1 MKYSIR
7 RQMIF
12 MFAGLMACIILALF
26 VINMNFLE
34 SYYISN
40 KTTEFVRMYDELKI
54 AFEEN
59 PYDDETALDQLSSFS
74 ETNNMTF
81 LYYDQ
86 DKEEIYSNARN
97 SEILQQQMMGYL
109 LDQAQK
115 QGEVLKTTDHY
126 QISQTQD
133 PRSNISYIEM
143 WGTFNDGSNFLV
155 RSPLESIQTSA
166 EISNR
171 FLVIIGS
178 IVLVIGILIIWFFS
192 RRLTAPIQELTA
204 LSDRMANLDFEEKYT
219 SGGNNEIGVLGD
231 NFNRMSEKL
240 ESTISELKVANNSLQ
255 KDIESKEETEKMRNE
270 FFGNVSHEL
279 KTPIA
284 LIQGYAEGLKEGVI
298 QDEESRDYYC
308 DVIMDEAQKMNE
320 TVKNL
325 LALNEL
331 EFGEDE
337 IDFERFDLTEMIR
350 GVLSSMEILAQQKE
364 ANVIFRQEDPVY
376 VWADELKTEQV
387 LRNYVTNAFNHL
399 DGERVIEVKIQ
410 VENGKARTSVFNTGS
425 PIPEEDID
433 RIWDKFY
440 KVDKSHTREYGG
452 NGIGLSIVK
461 AIMDSFRQQYGV
473 INYDNG
479 VEFWFE
485 LDVK

>member
-7 RQMIF
+7 QQMIF
-12 MFAGLMACIILALF
+12 MFAGLMACMLLVLF
-26 VINMNFLE
+26 AINMNFLE
-34 SYYISN
+34 SYYIRN
-40 KTTEFVRMYDELKI
+40 KTTEFVHMYDELKE

-59 PYDDETALDQLSSFS
+59 SYDDENSLDQLSSFS

-86 DKEEIYSNARN
+86 AKEEIYSNARN
-97 SEILQQQMMGYL
+97 SDVLQQQMMGYL
-109 LDQAQK
+109 LDQAQQ
-115 QGEVLKTTDHY
+115 QGEIIKSTQEY
-126 QISQTQD
+126 QISQTKD
-133 PRSNISYIEM
+133 PRTGISYIEM
-143 WGTFNDGSNFLV
+143 WGEFNDGNNFLV

-171 FLVIIGS
+171 FLIIIGS

-240 ESTISELKVANNSLQ
+240 ESTISELKSANNSLQ
-255 KDIESKEETEKMRNE
+255 KDIERKEETEKMRNE

-284 LIQGYAEGLKEGVI
+284 LIQGYAEGLKEGVN

-308 DVIMDEAQKMNE
+308 DVIVDEAQKMNE

-337 IDFERFDLTEMIR
+337 VVFERFDLTELIR

-364 ANVIFRQEDPVY
+364 ANVIFQQEDPVY

-399 DGERVIEVKIQ
+399 DGERVIEVKIE
-410 VENGKARTSVFNTGS
+410 VEDGKARTSVFNTGA